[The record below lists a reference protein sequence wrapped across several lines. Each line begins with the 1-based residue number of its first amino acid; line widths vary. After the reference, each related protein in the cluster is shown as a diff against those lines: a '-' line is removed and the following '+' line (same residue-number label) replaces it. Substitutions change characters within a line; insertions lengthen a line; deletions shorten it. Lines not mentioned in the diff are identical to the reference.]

1 MGMEHRAVSPHHSVA
16 FGIAFALAAMTL
28 SFLAVLALSSNAHVG
43 SAAQAQYSGSA
54 SDGCATTS
62 PVRTF
67 TGTQDKTTEPFR
79 ITGDKFRIAFETQ
92 RNGGNPRLEV
102 IVLKEHGQTTGQ
114 RFVVGGGDDGSRI
127 IPLGPGTFRLEL
139 RANNVRYNVT
149 VQECR
154 DDIAGNVNVAQT
166 TTTPITTAQ
175 TTTADTITA
184 DTNTASPSA
193 TADPEAQTA
202 NDLTGAERAEGSF
215 RCELFLRIED
225 DNGFDGRFG
234 RRHAGFLQYF
244 DGDEDLLVQRIE
256 QCRERE
262 VIADTIPRRDLP
274 DTGGSPLALLAAGV
288 LLVSGLVAGA
298 SVLRAATRRRR

>member
-62 PVRTF
+62 QVRLF

-79 ITGDKFRIAFETQ
+79 ITGDKFRIAFETE

-102 IVLKEHGQTTGQ
+102 IVLTEHGQTTGQ

-139 RANNVRYNVT
+139 RADHVRYRIA

-154 DDIAGNVNVAQT
+154 ADIAGNVNVAQAA
-166 TTTPITTAQ
+166 TTPLTTAE
-175 TTTADTITA
+175 TTATTADTSSA
-184 DTNTASPSA
+184 DSNSSAS
-193 TADPEAQTA
+193 ADAQTA
-202 NDLTGAERAEGSF
+202 GDGSNVDRSADAF
-215 RCELFLRIED
+215 RCDFFLHVVRDDRGNVRGQYRDDELIVR
-225 DNGFDGRFG
+225 RF
-234 RRHAGFLQYF
+234 
-244 DGDEDLLVQRIE
+244 E
-256 QCRERE
+256 QCLSKD
-262 VIADTIPRRDLP
+262 VIADTIPRRRLP
-274 DTGGSPLALLAAGV
+274 STGGSPLALLAAGV

>member
-79 ITGDKFRIAFETQ
+79 ITGDKFRIAFETE

-166 TTTPITTAQ
+166 ATTPITTAQ
-175 TTTADTITA
+175 TTTPITTA
-184 DTNTASPSA
+184 NTSSASPSA

-256 QCRERE
+256 ECRERE

-288 LLVSGLVAGA
+288 LLISGLVAGA